1 MWVFLLKQH
10 SLHKKKQPPIGRL
23 FLFAYLAGIRTGAG
37 ENGAPGADEAVPQF
51 PQPRRFASL
60 SLYGEVRKR
69 HCGKAVVRAEPG
81 PARSSGNPTEVRQK
95 KDCYFNKA
103 AILFN
108 MQCCLNGRNMLTF
121 SIDTFEMAY
130 SFIRT
135 MLGGLP

>member
-1 MWVFLLKQH
+1 MQK
-10 SLHKKKQPPIGRL
+10 SPPLGGDFCIKRVGFEERGSEWS
-23 FLFAYLAGIRTGAG
+23 AGGNCGA
-37 ENGAPGADEAVPQF
+37 APPGADEAAPQF

-60 SLYGEVRKR
+60 SLYGEVL
-69 HCGKAVVRAEPG
+69 RAEPG

-95 KDCYFNKA
+95 KDCYFNKV

-135 MLGGLP
+135 MLGGLS

>member
-1 MWVFLLKQH
+1 MERR
-10 SLHKKKQPPIGRL
+10 GNC
-23 FLFAYLAGIRTGAG
+23 GA
-37 ENGAPGADEAVPQF
+37 APPGADEAAPQF
-51 PQPRRFASL
+51 PQPHRFASL

-95 KDCYFNKA
+95 KDCYFNKV

-135 MLGGLP
+135 MLEGLP

>member
-1 MWVFLLKQH
+1 MQK
-10 SLHKKKQPPIGRL
+10 SPPLGGDFCIKRVGFEERGSEWS
-23 FLFAYLAGIRTGAG
+23 AGGNCGA
-37 ENGAPGADEAVPQF
+37 APPGADEAAPQF

-60 SLYGEVRKR
+60 SLYGEVR
-69 HCGKAVVRAEPG
+69 
-81 PARSSGNPTEVRQK
+81 SGNPTEVRQK
-95 KDCYFNKA
+95 KDCYFNKV

-135 MLGGLP
+135 MLGGLS

>member
-1 MWVFLLKQH
+1 MQK
-10 SLHKKKQPPIGRL
+10 SPPLGGDFCIKRVGFEERGSEWS
-23 FLFAYLAGIRTGAG
+23 AGGNCGA
-37 ENGAPGADEAVPQF
+37 APPGADEAAPQF

-95 KDCYFNKA
+95 KDCYFNKV

-135 MLGGLP
+135 MLGGLS

>member
-1 MWVFLLKQH
+1 M
-10 SLHKKKQPPIGRL
+10 GCR
-23 FLFAYLAGIRTGAG
+23 GNCGA
-37 ENGAPGADEAVPQF
+37 APPGADEAAPQF